1 MQLNLQGWRPSQGAH
16 GAASIAP
23 FKGIKNPGGSMKLI
37 PRGQS
42 ATVPRMRSLRQRYD
56 HAPYCGRCR
65 VNQVEIASI
74 PSRSTFWPPHT
85 HKPTEP
91 DVPSLNCTSLGSWVC
106 TARLY
111 TTRHVGPV
119 QHPPL
124 SEPECSHTP
133 FPNTS
138 WWIWVV
144 RVLNPF
150 ALRSSTDPIRNSGS
164 ERILPDQMPVLN
176 GPRSEEHTSEL
187 QSRLHLV
194 CRLLLEKKKK

>member
-42 ATVPRMRSLRQRYD
+42 ATVPGMRSLRQRYD

-65 VNQVEIASI
+65 VNQVEIAFI
-74 PSRSTFWPPHT
+74 PSRSTFWPSHT
-85 HKPTEP
+85 ANATGT
-91 DVPSLNCTSLGSWVC
+91 DMPSLNCTSLGSWVC
-106 TARLY
+106 NARLY

-124 SEPECSHTP
+124 SEPECSHTQMFAVP
-133 FPNTS
+133 RDCPMHGKGGAPL
-138 WWIWVV
+138 
-144 RVLNPF
+144 VLTGN
-150 ALRSSTDPIRNSGS
+150 
-164 ERILPDQMPVLN
+164 
-176 GPRSEEHTSEL
+176 
-187 QSRLHLV
+187 
-194 CRLLLEKKKK
+194 